1 LQQQLLVVPVDLVQM
16 EQMDQTAITQH
27 LDRGLPD
34 TVVAMERVVTLSQA
48 KTMVALVALGVLLQ
62 MAPQQEGA
70 SLRSL
75 RQHTMEVL
83 RSMLVVVAQ
92 LVPDQYTE
100 EEVGVVGVASV
111 LTTHTV
117 ALFKKA
123 VVLAL

>member
-62 MAPQQEGA
+62 MVPQQEGA

-100 EEVGVVGVASV
+100 EAVGVGVVASV

-117 ALFKKA
+117 ALSIKA